1 MAVELREHP
10 RFSTYVNARLLFA
23 DGTALDCQ
31 VLDYSQSGMHL
42 LWPHG
47 QPQNTNGTLTLEL
60 SLDQQKTNVKVEWV
74 FCNEQHAGVR
84 LHQADDRLF
93 LQLQEFNQNHRNVKK
108 LSPEQRK
115 KYLELFHQEA
125 NALIDRLPKL
135 WLPEFLEGTFTK
147 ANMAR
152 NTTEQQQWLRLEKQ
166 SKDKAAALHQKFT
179 QNLKRQLELWSEGKP
194 EYSAENQQ
202 ASGDMRLSLV
212 QQAEFEDWL
221 LAKVTSSHL
230 QSRLAHMTFE
240 LRQLLDTLSDAS
252 IENCFNPIGPGTVTE
267 AFRDAL
273 EKLQLPQEA
282 RALAFE
288 TFEQIAGGNLQTT
301 YQNLVKQIDIPLT
314 FRYRRPTPEK
324 QENAPQQNQN
334 NGGGSGSG
342 NNGSG
347 NNGSGNNSGSSN
359 SDAGNISPIS
369 SSAGSGSAARN
380 MQPAHYNE
388 QTLQNF
394 QRHQEEARQAY
405 SNIQN
410 LLQLRYQ
417 RFEQAALAQ
426 DALPAAEPELISNV
440 LSHVAQ
446 QQSLAQGH
454 VREHVEKALA
464 EKDVS
469 LPAESRDAID
479 TLEHVTQH
487 LLSSDQ
493 VAEFIKPFIERLGW
507 PLLQLMLKDASL
519 LFNPDHPGR
528 QVLNQLA
535 KLGQLTT
542 SGEAQITARLQSLV
556 DPVVH
561 NISNDESSL
570 DELLESLQGL
580 VSGAERKARQNA
592 ERVAQAAEGEH
603 KLQKVRRQIEHLVGK
618 DSSDRTLPS
627 CVVEWLQQGWQQILA
642 LLLLREG
649 PDSKRFKGAVK
660 LYRQVL
666 ALFNP
671 DNSGRRELLQ
681 RFQPMMELARAELD
695 RLNGSL
701 PEHQRWYDEIMAA
714 AESHLNQGEIR
725 EAIDLPTFVAK
736 PAEVV
741 PEGRG
746 VRRAMNLQIGD
757 WLLLVEQDQA
767 VSVVWIAQDASKFAC
782 VNHSGMKVVDFTL
795 AELARAFDEGRVKR
809 MYEQDESAVDQG
821 VDKLVQQIYR
831 DLSEQANI
839 DALTG
844 LTNRQHFLRQLQE
857 RFQASLRNPAPC
869 TLAMIDIDQFKL
881 INKNYG
887 VDGGDTCLQAV
898 ATMLEEEC
906 KDALCARIGS
916 NEFAVLL
923 NHADMEQAE
932 ASIKLLKKNIEG
944 TAISSGSDSFHIH
957 ISVGLAAMNADITDA
972 SDLVEQAES
981 ACLIAKEKGG
991 SRIVQYEFDDAGRL
1005 RHDEFMAWGNKLNQA
1020 LANNQLQV
1028 LCVPITAIQERHK
1041 GTRQYEIIISIRDK
1055 NGAQIPPLEYLQAA
1069 ENYNRMYMLDR
1080 WTLEQLVQWLHDHP
1094 NAAQSI
1100 SRFVLRLS
1108 GHAINDESLLAYIF
1122 EQAREKDVPVKKLCF
1137 ELNET
1142 SAIRNLEDAADF
1154 MHEMRSLGC
1163 QFVLSD
1169 FGTGQ
1174 SSFEYLKALPVDYV
1188 KIDHSFIDGLHT
1200 SSADY
1205 ALVKSIQE
1213 ITHFMAKKTIAEY
1226 SANNNVWEILRS
1238 IGIDFVVGAPAEYQ
1252 PLEKLG

>member
-10 RFSTYVNARLLFA
+10 RFSTYVNARLLLS

-47 QPQNTNGTLTLEL
+47 KPQNTAGILTLQL
-60 SLDQQKTNVKVEWV
+60 TLDQQPTEIRVEWV

-84 LHQADDRLF
+84 LHQPDDRLF
-93 LQLQEFNQNHRNVKK
+93 LRLQEFNQSHRNIKK
-108 LSPEQRK
+108 INPEQRQR
-115 KYLELFHQEA
+115 YLELFRQEA
-125 NALIDRLPKL
+125 GSLIERLLKL
-135 WLPEFLEGTFTK
+135 WLPEFLEGTFSK

-152 NTTEQQQWLRLEKQ
+152 NTAEQQQWLRLEKQ
-166 SKDKAAALHQKFT
+166 SKEKAAAMHQRFSQT
-179 QNLKRQLELWSEGKP
+179 LQRQLERWFAGEP
-194 EYSAENQQ
+194 EYIAEHQH
-202 ASGDMRLSLV
+202 ASGDMRLSLI

-252 IENCFNPIGPGTVTE
+252 IENGFNPIGPGTITE
-267 AFRDAL
+267 AFRDSL

-301 YQNLVKQIDIPLT
+301 YQNLVRQIDIPLT
-314 FRYRRPTPEK
+314 FRYRKPAAE
-324 QENAPQQNQN
+324 PQ
-334 NGGGSGSG
+334 
-342 NNGSG
+342 
-347 NNGSGNNSGSSN
+347 SSRRN
-359 SDAGNISPIS
+359 DSDAATPLP
-369 SSAGSGSAARN
+369 AGSDSATNTEYKTNAAAGN
-380 MQPAHYNE
+380 TQPASAQPAPDSE
-388 QTLQNF
+388 QPLQNF
-394 QRHQEEARQAY
+394 QRHQAEARQAY
-405 SNIQN
+405 ANIQN
-410 LLQLRYQ
+410 LLRLRYQ
-417 RFEQAALAQ
+417 RFEQPGLSQETLPVAA
-426 DALPAAEPELISNV
+426 PELISDV
-440 LSHVAQ
+440 VSHVAQ

-454 VREHVEKALA
+454 VREQVEKVLA

-493 VAEFIKPFIERLGW
+493 VAGFIKPFIERLGW

-542 SGEAQITARLQSLV
+542 SGEAQVASRLQGMI
-556 DPVVH
+556 DPVVQ
-561 NISNDESSL
+561 NISHDENTL

-580 VSGAERKARQNA
+580 VTGAERKARQNA

-627 CVVEWLQQGWQQILA
+627 CVVEWLQQGWQQMLC

-649 PDSKRFKGAVK
+649 PDSKRFQGAVK

-666 ALFNP
+666 ALFRP
-671 DNSGRRELLQ
+671 ENSGRRELLN
-681 RFQPMMELARAELD
+681 RFQPMMDLARAELD

-701 PEHQRWYDEIMAA
+701 PEHQRWHDEIIAA
-714 AESHLNQGEIR
+714 AEIHLNQGEIR
-725 EAIDLPTFVAK
+725 EAIDLPTFVAR

-746 VRRAMNLQIGD
+746 MRRAMNLQVGD
-757 WLLLVEQDQA
+757 WLLLVEQDQSA
-767 VSVVWIAQDASKFAC
+767 SIVWIAQDASKFAC
-782 VNHSGMKVVDFTL
+782 VNHSGMKVIDFTL

-844 LTNRQHFLRQLQE
+844 LTNRQHFLRLLQE

-887 VDGGDTCLQAV
+887 VDGGDACLQAV
-898 ATMLEEEC
+898 ATMLEDQC
-906 KDALCARIGS
+906 PDALCARIGS
-916 NEFAVLL
+916 NEFAVLM

-932 ASIKLLKKNIEG
+932 ARAKLLKKTVEE
-944 TAISSGSDSFHIH
+944 TAISSADDRFHIH

-972 SDLVEQAES
+972 SDLIEQAES

-1041 GTRQYEIIISIRDK
+1041 GTRQYEILISIRDK
-1055 NGAQIPPLEYLQAA
+1055 HGAQIPPLEYLQAA

-1080 WTLEQLVQWLHDHP
+1080 WTLEQLVQWLRDHP
-1094 NAAQSI
+1094 DTAQSI

-1226 SANNNVWEILRS
+1226 SANNNAWEILRS
-1238 IGIDFVVGAPAEYQ
+1238 IGIDFVVGAPDEYQ